1 MRRLMIL
8 ILALVPLGAL
18 SPRSAMAADAPVGSA
33 DAAAIHD
40 VVADQLAAFQRDDG
54 TAAFSFASP
63 NIRAQFGTV
72 ENFMTMVKV
81 GYPPVYRPREV
92 SFGAVVE
99 LNGRIVQRVLLV
111 GPDGQPVMAL
121 YIMQQQPDGSW
132 RIDGCILT
140 QSDEKS
146 T

>member
-1 MRRLMIL
+1 MRRFLML
-8 ILALVPLGAL
+8 LVMLAPALAAPGAF
-18 SPRSAMAADAPVGSA
+18 ADDPPVGSA
-33 DAAAIHD
+33 DRAAIHD